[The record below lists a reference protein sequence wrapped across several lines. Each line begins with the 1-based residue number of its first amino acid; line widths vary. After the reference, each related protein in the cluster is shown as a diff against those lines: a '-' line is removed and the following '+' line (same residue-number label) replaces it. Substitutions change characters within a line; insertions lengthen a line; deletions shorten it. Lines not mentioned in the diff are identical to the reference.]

1 MNWSL
6 ILKRNAAEFHDKE
19 CLVFGERR
27 ISWGELEKR
36 VNALAQGLTDMGV
49 RAGEVV
55 AILLYNCPEYIELS
69 FAVNQIGATWL
80 PLNYRLAGPE
90 FQFILNDSEA
100 KVLVTE
106 REFAPTIQKIRK
118 QLSAL
123 KEIVYVGKDVP
134 SGEMSY
140 DELLERRSS
149 SKVEHAVVDLE
160 DLHRLVY
167 TSGTTGHPKG
177 VMLTFGNLYWKNVG
191 HIITFGLTAE
201 DRTLVVGPMYHVGGM
216 DLPGTGT
223 LYVGG
228 CLVILRS
235 FDPTAVLEAVQREK
249 VTNMW
254 LAPAMINMLFQYSAF
269 NDYDVSSI
277 RFIIDGGE
285 KMPSIETAC

>member
-140 DELLERRSS
+140 DELLERRSFP
-149 SKVEHAVVDLE
+149 
-160 DLHRLVY
+160 RLSMLSWIWKTCTGSY
-167 TSGTTGHPKG
+167 TLRVP
-177 VMLTFGNLYWKNVG
+177 
-191 HIITFGLTAE
+191 
-201 DRTLVVGPMYHVGGM
+201 
-216 DLPGTGT
+216 PGTLRESCSLSAICIGRT
-223 LYVGG
+223 W
-228 CLVILRS
+228 VI
-235 FDPTAVLEAVQREK
+235 
-249 VTNMW
+249 
-254 LAPAMINMLFQYSAF
+254 
-269 NDYDVSSI
+269 
-277 RFIIDGGE
+277 
-285 KMPSIETAC
+285 